1 MHFKLA
7 IILTFLPFSSIA
19 EKLVRVTFDETTIC
33 YPKSYSPN
41 TSFMDSVLAPIK
53 GELDDSS
60 GQQLVYIPA
69 QVIKDKVPEYSLSH
83 ANKYNPKV
91 MHDVNGI
98 IYPLLTIDI
107 NGLSDDAWNI
117 HQKIEKPIIY
127 KDQKTDFF
135 KVFTFKK
142 EIGPWHLV
150 KSAPIKGSN
159 KLKAKGWYIGFCG
172 ELVGSYNCKVNVVY
186 KDVVYNYSL
195 NEHNISLHKQVQAA
209 LLSKIKSWENACP
222 ES

>member
-7 IILTFLPFSSIA
+7 LIFIFLPFSSVA

-41 TSFMDSVLAPIK
+41 TSLMDSILAPIK
-53 GELDDSS
+53 GELDDSA

-69 QVIKDKVPEYSLSH
+69 QRIKNKVPEYSLSH
-83 ANKYNPKV
+83 ANDYNPKV

-98 IYPLLTIDI
+98 IYPLSTIDI
-107 NGLSDDAWNI
+107 NGLSDNAWNI
-117 HQKIEKPIIY
+117 HQEIEKPIIY
-127 KDQKTDFF
+127 KDPKTDLF

-150 KSAPIKGSN
+150 KSAPVKNSIKQ
-159 KLKAKGWYIGFCG
+159 KAKDWYVGFCG
-172 ELVGSYNCKVNVVY
+172 KLAGSYNCKVNVVY
-186 KDVVYNYSL
+186 KDIVYNYSL
-195 NEHNISLHKQVQAA
+195 NEHNVSLHKQVEAA
-209 LLSKIKSWENACP
+209 LLEEIKSWENACP

>member
-1 MHFKLA
+1 MQIKLA
-7 IILTFLPFSSIA
+7 IILIFWSFASAA
-19 EKLVRVTFDETTIC
+19 EKLVRVSFDETTIC

-41 TSFMDSVLAPIK
+41 TSFMDSILAPIK

-69 QVIKDKVPEYSLSH
+69 QVIKNKVPEYSLSH

-91 MHDVNGI
+91 MHDINGI
-98 IYPLLTIDI
+98 IYPLSTIDI
-107 NGLSDDAWNI
+107 NGLSDNAWNI
-117 HQKIEKPIIY
+117 HKNIESPIIY
-127 KDQKTDFF
+127 QDQKTDFY

-150 KSAPIKGSN
+150 KSAPVQNSN
-159 KLKAKGWYIGFCG
+159 KPKAKDWYIGFCG
-172 ELVGSYNCKVNVVY
+172 KLADSYNCKVNVVY
-186 KDVVYNYSL
+186 KDIVYNYSL
-195 NEHNISLHKQVQAA
+195 NEHNVSLFKQVQEV
-209 LLSKIKSWENACP
+209 LLGEIKSWENACP